1 MSAREGEC
9 EGEEGKKEGEGDEE
23 EEGEEEEG
31 EEEIEEGR
39 RVMKSTHLW
48 ARGEVEMGA

>member
-9 EGEEGKKEGEGDEE
+9 EGEEGKKEGEG
-23 EEGEEEEG
+23 GEEEEG

-48 ARGEVEMGA
+48 ARGEVEMVA